1 MNTEKIRLLAE
12 FIESIDET
20 RFNIKSWSSKYDYED
35 KYFQPSSVID
45 LNFCDTAGCIAGW
58 AITLE
63 NGGRAEFD
71 PVLAPDTAIRNCRA
85 GSEILGLTYEQGA
98 KLFYMDEESVW
109 ANHFELY
116 FDELS
121 QEHKNTFMEDYAFYG
136 DDDPGNIDQ
145 FLNDH
150 NAITNKVAA
159 FMLNKIADGEVT
171 L

>member
-1 MNTEKIRLLAE
+1 MKTKKIRLLAE

-35 KYFQPSSVID
+35 EYYRPSDVID

-58 AITLE
+58 AIALE

-71 PVLAPDTAIRNCRA
+71 PGSSPENAMKNCRT

-98 KLFYMDEESVW
+98 KLFFMDENSVW

-116 FDELS
+116 FDELA
-121 QEHKNTFMEDYAFYG
+121 QEHKDAFMENYVFYG
-136 DDDPGNIDQ
+136 NDDPANIDQ
-145 FLNDH
+145 FLDCN
-150 NAITNKVAA
+150 NVITNKVAA